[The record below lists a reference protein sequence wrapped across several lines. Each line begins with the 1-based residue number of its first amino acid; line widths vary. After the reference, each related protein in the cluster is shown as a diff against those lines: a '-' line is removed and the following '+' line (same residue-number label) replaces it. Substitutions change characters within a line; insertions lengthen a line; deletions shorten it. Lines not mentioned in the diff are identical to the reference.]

1 MSLKIDSIREISN
14 TKMQW
19 NMKVRI
25 VPLWQNSTHENH
37 SKILSLEMLL
47 QDDKGDRIQASIGA
61 SVISKFR
68 PEIKKQELYS
78 MKNFIVVPNKSKVQA
93 NDHKMKLM
101 FTHRTNIQKI
111 VHPCFDKTLFKFHP
125 FELLINQ
132 VDIDENKLF
141 GNYPLNKFFN
151 LNVSPNVS
159 NTIEATF
166 WTEFAEQIRPH
177 LDKSTDKPVIVVMQL
192 IKAHKFK
199 EKFSVHNFWTASK
212 LWINPELPEV
222 ADFIFRYFNKLQY
235 MRVEDVHGDKSERI
249 SQLSSQQSYSISDEL
264 ASGAVEVKT
273 IKQLIECMDEGSFYV
288 AATII
293 HIDLEK
299 NWSYL
304 SCKNCSRKVDEL
316 GSKFYCKTCESLES
330 SAIHRYKLFLKVTD
344 VVETDFITLL
354 LWNQYAMNL
363 IGRTTTE
370 LVKASLENGCVSSYQ
385 LELDN
390 ILDREVMFKVAVK
403 KETID
408 QHNEVYT
415 VLKFSDDKDLIK
427 QYRLTPSEETC
438 TDSVAENE
446 VNSALTTSTKRSKFE
461 NELSMVDVDEDPS
474 VQLSSSKRRKF
485 IKKEKIT

>member
-14 TKMQW
+14 IKMQW

-25 VPLWQNSTHENH
+25 VPLWQNSTHENS

-61 SVISKFR
+61 SVIFKFR
-68 PEIKKQELYS
+68 PEIKEQELYS
-78 MKNFIVVPNKSKVQA
+78 MKNFIVVPNKSKVQT

-111 VHPCFDKTLFKFHP
+111 VDLCFDQTLFKFHP

-151 LNVSPNVS
+151 LNVSANVK

-199 EKFSVHNFWTASK
+199 EKFSVRNFWTASK
-212 LWINPELPEV
+212 LWINLELPEV
-222 ADFIFRYFNKLQY
+222 ADFISRFMY
-235 MRVEDVHGDKSERI
+235 VHGDKSERI

-273 IKQLIECMDEGSFYV
+273 IKQLIKCMDEGSFYV

-299 NWSYL
+299 TGHTLVARIAVGGLMNL
-304 SCKNCSRKVDEL
+304 AVN
-316 GSKFYCKTCESLES
+316 FT
-330 SAIHRYKLFLKVTD
+330 LKRVKALRVLRFT
-344 VVETDFITLL
+344 ETGFITLL

-363 IGRTTTE
+363 IGRTTIE
-370 LVKASLENGCVSSYQ
+370 LVKGSLENGCVSSYQ

-415 VLKFSDDKDLIK
+415 VLKFSDDKDLIN
-427 QYRLTPSEETC
+427 QYHLAPSEETC

-446 VNSALTTSTKRSKFE
+446 VNSALTTSTKRNKFE
-461 NELSMVDVDEDPS
+461 NELSTVDVDEEPS
-474 VQLSSSKRRKF
+474 VQLSSSKRRKV

>member
-14 TKMQW
+14 TKIQW

-25 VPLWQNSTHENH
+25 VPLWQNSTHENP

-68 PEIKKQELYS
+68 PEIKEQELYS
-78 MKNFIVVPNKSKVQA
+78 MKNFIVVPNKPKVQT

-111 VHPCFDKTLFKFHP
+111 VDPCFDQTLFKFHP

-151 LNVSPNVS
+151 LNVSPNVN

-166 WTEFAEQIRPH
+166 WTEFAEQICPH

-199 EKFSVHNFWTASK
+199 EKFSVRNFWTASK

-222 ADFIFRYFNKLQY
+222 ADFI
-235 MRVEDVHGDKSERI
+235 S
-249 SQLSSQQSYSISDEL
+249 
-264 ASGAVEVKT
+264 
-273 IKQLIECMDEGSFYV
+273 SFYV

-330 SAIHRYKLFLKVTD
+330 SVIHRYKLFLKVTD
-344 VVETDFITLL
+344 VVETGFITLL

-370 LVKASLENGCVSSYQ
+370 LVKGSLENGCVSSYQ

-427 QYRLTPSEETC
+427 QYRLAPSEETC

-474 VQLSSSKRRKF
+474 VQLSSSKRRKV